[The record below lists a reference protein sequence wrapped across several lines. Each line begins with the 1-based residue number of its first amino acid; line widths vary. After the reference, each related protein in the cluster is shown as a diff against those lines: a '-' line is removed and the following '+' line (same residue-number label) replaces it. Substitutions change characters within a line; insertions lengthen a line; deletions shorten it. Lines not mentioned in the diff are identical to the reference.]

1 MAFSMKK
8 VIFRLLNGKY
18 YLFVLKG
25 NNAAFIIAIARSSW
39 PRDYFIAIFLKP
51 R

>member
-8 VIFRLLNGKY
+8 VIFRLLNGNF
-18 YLFVLKG
+18 YLVVFKG
-25 NNAAFIIAIARSSW
+25 NNAAFIIAIACSSW
-39 PRDYFIAIFLKP
+39 PGDYFIAIFLKP